1 MTKAGSKKSVIFN
14 FKITALPKR
23 FFNKSTLKMATIQ
36 ISETVKLRMWAIFHN
51 LRTDGKRLIF
61 KYMLKP
67 NIPYLAFDDRWLMLL
82 GIPFIALI
90 LPFIF
95 FGNDV
100 QTFLANAH
108 QEYLEALSYTAAY
121 WFFNRYLMIVLRKR
135 FNAFSDTLKRFAIQ
149 MALIAVGAPVISI
162 AIGTFFNFFWK
173 MLGSSDL
180 FEPTFLQGLG
190 STYIL
195 TFAVAMFYDTI
206 YFFHKY
212 KEAIVEKEK
221 IQLAHIQGQLENL
234 RNQINPH
241 FLFNSLNTLMNL
253 IPTDPDRAMG
263 YLDKLSRFYR
273 YAVSNQEQQLVPLR
287 TELDNLKIYADLLR
301 ERFHDGIQI
310 TLPEDVP
317 TNAQILPLCLQL
329 LIENAVKHNVVSTK
343 KPLHVDVEIMENGRA
358 IRVKNNIQKKI
369 READSTGMGLKNIR
383 TRLAFFTQESLEVK
397 EVEGAFAVVVP
408 LIF

>member
-1 MTKAGSKKSVIFN
+1 
-14 FKITALPKR
+14 
-23 FFNKSTLKMATIQ
+23 MATFQ
-36 ISETVKLRMWAIFHN
+36 ISARVRLQIWAIFHN

-61 KYMLKP
+61 KYMIKP

-95 FGNDV
+95 FGNDL

-108 QEYLEALSYTAAY
+108 QEYIEALSYTSAY

-149 MALIAVGAPVISI
+149 IALIAVGAPLISI
-162 AIGTFFNFFWK
+162 VIGVFFHFLWNF
-173 MLGSSDL
+173 LGSTDL
-180 FEPTFLQGLG
+180 YEPTFAQGLG
-190 STYIL
+190 STYVL
-195 TFAVAMFYDTI
+195 TFAVAMLYDTV

-212 KEAIVEKEK
+212 KEAIREKDR
-221 IQLAHIQGQLENL
+221 IQMAHIQGQLENL

-253 IPTDPDRAMG
+253 IPTDPNRAMG

-273 YAVSNQEQQLVPLR
+273 YTVSNQEQQLVPLQ
-287 TELDNLKIYADLLR
+287 TELENIVIYADLLK

-310 TLPEDVP
+310 TLPEAAMGP
-317 TNAQILPLCLQL
+317 AQILPLCLQL

-343 KPLHVDVEIMENGRA
+343 KPLHVTVELVDGGKA
-358 IRVKNNIQKKI
+358 IRVKNNIQPKI

-383 TRLAFFTQESLEVK
+383 TRLAFFTK
-397 EVEGAFAVVVP
+397 EPLQVSEAEGYFVVTVP
-408 LIF
+408 LLNTEVWRNKEINR